1 MAQVGVVTKSHPE
14 RLVVLLR
21 NGAQLIAI
29 EDEELGSEIER
40 WNFCIHRLKR
50 QLNQNWQLFAQNRCP
65 ERDRFFLLLKH
76 KENSILLSGATTR
89 SSLDWMCIS
98 V

>member
-14 RLVVLLR
+14 RLVGLLR
-21 NGAQLIAI
+21 NGAHLIAI

-40 WNFCIHRLKR
+40 WNFCFHLLKR
-50 QLNQNWQLFAQNRCP
+50 QHNQNWQLFAQNRCS
-65 ERDRFFLLLKH
+65 ERDRFYLLLKH
-76 KENSILLSGATTR
+76 KENSIFLSGATTR
-89 SSLDWMCIS
+89 GSLDWMRIS